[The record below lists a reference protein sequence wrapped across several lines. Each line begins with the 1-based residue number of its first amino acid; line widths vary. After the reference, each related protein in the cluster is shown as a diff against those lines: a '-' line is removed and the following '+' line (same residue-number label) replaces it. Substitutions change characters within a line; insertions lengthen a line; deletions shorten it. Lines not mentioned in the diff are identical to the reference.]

1 MAAKFSST
9 EMSSLMMSQT
19 VTKQAA
25 EKLDVQVDACL
36 LQCAV
41 QQVIHRRAYG
51 DHGHIAKLFENTLH
65 ADARAEL

>member
-1 MAAKFSST
+1 
-9 EMSSLMMSQT
+9 MSLFQKVMGWISPKQT
-19 VTKQAA
+19 LEK
-25 EKLDVQVDACL
+25 KLDVQVDACL